1 MKYSISWLKFN
12 FSKDDVQKKDFMQNL
27 VLLIMKNQL
36 SFVIYGECP
45 VQMSSFTFWYLNCL
59 PFWKI
64 ILSKRVKS

>member
-1 MKYSISWLKFN
+1 MQYSISWFKIY
-12 FSKDDVQKKDFMQNL
+12 FSKDDVQQKDFMQNL

-36 SFVIYGECP
+36 PYVIYGECP
-45 VQMSSFTFWYLNCL
+45 IQTFSFTFLSLNCL